1 MPGDGQ
7 WIGGMPGGPCCDSSC
22 GPSCPCGGG
31 CPCDGGPGC
40 GDCCEPSCG
49 EPCCGAPCGPGR
61 VDDLICVGWGDDES
75 CHTIRVR
82 VPKFQEVMVDAGVH
96 GFKGPLDLGRDHGN
110 FGFNEGFNVGAKI
123 PFLDWGYQFGY
134 EATQS
139 ELSGDSNTND
149 SNAFT
154 QSFVT
159 AGLFHRTPDGLQGGV
174 AWDWMHD
181 ERNQGVDLAQ
191 FRAELS
197 FVTCGCHECGVTTA
211 FHLNDRQFQIGT
223 TGGEAPT
230 PIFTTFQAT
239 NQYLL
244 FYRLHGCRGGEG
256 RVFGGVTDNSDG
268 IVGADF
274 LLPLVS
280 CWSLQSEFTYLIPDS
295 GGSTS
300 PSQQEAWNLG
310 INLVWHWKGH
320 ARECHSNPYR
330 PLFNVADNGSFIVDD
345 R

>member
-1 MPGDGQ
+1 
-7 WIGGMPGGPCCDSSC
+7 
-22 GPSCPCGGG
+22 
-31 CPCDGGPGC
+31 
-40 GDCCEPSCG
+40 
-49 EPCCGAPCGPGR
+49 
-61 VDDLICVGWGDDES
+61 
-75 CHTIRVR
+75 VR
-82 VPKFQEVMVDAGVH
+82 VPRFQEVTIEAGVH
-96 GFKGPLDLGRDHGN
+96 GFKGPFDLNRDHGN
-110 FGFNEGFNVGAKI
+110 FGFNEGFNVGAKV

-139 ELSGDSNTND
+139 ELSGDTNTND
-149 SNAFT
+149 SNEFT

-159 AGLFHRTPDGLQGGV
+159 AGFFHRTPEGLQGGV

-181 ERNQGVDLAQ
+181 ERNSGLDLAQ
-191 FRAELS
+191 LRAEVSL
-197 FVTCGCHECGVTTA
+197 VTCGCHECGVLTA
-211 FHLNDRQFQIGT
+211 FHLNDHRFQTGT

-256 RVFGGVTDNSDG
+256 RVYGGINDDSDG

-280 CWSLQSEFTYLIPDS
+280 SWSLQSEFTYLIPDGS
-295 GGSTS
+295 GGTS
-300 PSQQEAWNLG
+300 ASQQEAWNLG

-320 ARECHSNPYR
+320 SRECHSNPYR